1 MAPNIAQGQPSTG
14 VGPNAGLKQFTRAL
28 LAGDD
33 AKPAK
38 RPNNCKA
45 SDRKR

>member
-1 MAPNIAQGQPSTG
+1 MAPNNAHEQPSTG
-14 VGPNAGLKQFTRAL
+14 AGPNAGLKQFTRAL
-28 LAGDD
+28 LVGDN